1 MLHDEA
7 ADFIRKGTPAMS
19 APTPPTPISLSDQ
32 QLQQIMTAA
41 ASLHVA
47 DRDAFL
53 RGVAER
59 LRRQVIGDGTVSR
72 AVRDA
77 QREFFRAPL
86 GTEVTAGRKAPHHNY
101 GRSYKLV

>member
-1 MLHDEA
+1 
-7 ADFIRKGTPAMS
+7 MS
-19 APTPPTPISLSDQ
+19 APTPPTPISLSDEQ
-32 QLQQIMTAA
+32 MTMIMTAA
-41 ASLHVA
+41 EPLHQH
-47 DRDAFL
+47 DRARFL
-53 RGVAER
+53 EAVAER
-59 LRRQVIGDGTVSR
+59 LRHQQIGDGAVAR